1 MHMPMK
7 ILRPLLILPFFII
20 GCLISFADSNSTPA
34 NNGDLY
40 GCTARDFNRDNRIG
54 TLSPDGETVFEEEK
68 YFLRENAKFS
78 KEICYFCRIAPICGG
93 GCKQRAIESH
103 DPVGCHFGYT
113 DQEKDKM
120 ILDIFEH
127 SFCRER

>member
-1 MHMPMK
+1 MNQ
-7 ILRPLLILPFFII
+7 
-20 GCLISFADSNSTPA
+20 SAY
-34 NNGDLY
+34 GDLY

-68 YFLRENAKFS
+68 HFLRENAKYS
-78 KEICYFCRIAPICGG
+78 KEFCYFCRIAPICGG
-93 GCKQRAIESH
+93 GCKQRAVESC
-103 DPVGCHFGYT
+103 DPNGCHLGHT
-113 DQEKDKM
+113 DRDKDKM